1 MNDLQKI
8 KDLEKKINDLKHQQ
22 EKLKQHLEVKIINLL
37 KKEKAFAGD
46 FETLY
51 GAIYEL
57 AQKLKHD
64 NSNHHNLDNS
74 STAEMAK
81 WRKLGIKHLEKNKNT
96 KPAQLDNQN
105 GND

>member
-8 KDLEKKINDLKHQQ
+8 KDLEKKINDLKQQQ
-22 EKLKQHLEVKIINLL
+22 EKLKQHLEVKIISLL

-46 FETLY
+46 FEILY

-57 AQKLKHD
+57 AQKLKHG
-64 NSNHHNLDNS
+64 NSNHHNSDNS
-74 STAEMAK
+74 SEMAK
-81 WRKLGIKHLEKNKNT
+81 WRTLGIKYLGKNQT
-96 KPAQLDNQN
+96 SKPAQLANHD